1 MRQLGTTKLLRS
13 FRLTG
18 RGIKA
23 GISEADD
30 SLRASFEMG
39 TDMSTTKK
47 KESKGKEGIEETPKE
62 QSLPKITTKTELRAF
77 IATVRDKLI
86 NQSAP
91 PIYAMSALNHVMSLP
106 EIYDLMDTQMKES
119 LQEIWVKL
127 SQAGM
132 HIHKPALL
140 FGDA

>member
-1 MRQLGTTKLLRS
+1 MT
-13 FRLTG
+13 
-18 RGIKA
+18 
-23 GISEADD
+23 
-30 SLRASFEMG
+30 
-39 TDMSTTKK
+39 TTKK
-47 KESKGKEGIEETPKE
+47 KDTKIKETSEEITKE
-62 QSLPKITTKTELRAF
+62 ESLPKITTKTELRAF

-91 PIYAMSALNHVMSLP
+91 PIYAMAALNHVMSLP
-106 EIYDLMDTQMKES
+106 EIYELMDTQMKES

-140 FGDA
+140 FGDV